1 MSLTLHQ
8 IFLHIFIL
16 NGTFFKIEKG
26 QNVSVFFKHLVGIFT
41 WMHKAKVNLNAVS
54 FSLSQTERRRGHN
67 ISRNSYILLTR
78 QIADGGYVCVCVW
91 AARLVEEVVPL
102 R

>member
-1 MSLTLHQ
+1 MTH
-8 IFLHIFIL
+8 
-16 NGTFFKIEKG
+16 KVK
-26 QNVSVFFKHLVGIFT
+26 VS
-41 WMHKAKVNLNAVS
+41 LNAAGMGKLENNL
-54 FSLSQTERRRGHN
+54 FCLSQTERRKGHD

-91 AARLVEEVVPL
+91 AARLVDEEEVVPL